1 MMIVEDVGNTS
12 KTSNQISAIRRRG
25 NKQRQLIWYVFLLPY
40 LIAMLMFSLGPT
52 IYAVLLSFAKFE
64 MGIPQFF
71 AAGFDNFVE
80 AYTHFKFLESFAN
93 IARYTLFAVT
103 SGLVGVLVVAL
114 LLDVRQDRV
123 TGILRTLYFLPGSL
137 SGVGAVLL
145 FTFVLDPE
153 LSVFGSMMRLLGPD
167 LRSIVQ
173 AKNLFILFTLLS
185 FYLGAGTWIAI
196 FIGALGGVSHEVLD
210 AATVDGC
217 NAWQKALYIKLPSL
231 RPLIGYFVILA
242 FAGNVQIYTEPA
254 VAGGVWG
261 APASYWAPNQVAVWF
276 AFDRGNFGAASALSL
291 LMMVIGLVCAYLVIT
306 KTGLYD
312 IERN

>member
-1 MMIVEDVGNTS
+1 MAHHGNDSTS
-12 KTSNQISAIRRRG
+12 MAKSSKFALHRTG
-25 NKQRQLIWYVFLLPY
+25 NAKRQSIWYVFLLPY

-52 IYAVLLSFAKFE
+52 VYAFLLSFAKFE

-71 AAGFDNFVE
+71 AAGLDNFIE
-80 AYTHFKFLESFAN
+80 AYTHFKFIESFTN
-93 IARYTLFAVT
+93 IAKYTLFAVI
-103 SGLVGVLVVAL
+103 SGLIGVLVVAL
-114 LLDVRQDRV
+114 LIDIRQNRS
-123 TGILRTLYFLPGSL
+123 TGMLRTVYFLPGAL

-145 FTFVLDPE
+145 FTFILDPE
-153 LSVFGSMMRLLGPD
+153 LSVFGSMMNVLGPD

-173 AKNLFILFTLLS
+173 GKNLFIIFTFLG

-196 FIGALGGVSHEVLD
+196 FIGALGGVSQEVMD

-217 NAWQKALYIKLPSL
+217 NAWQKAIYIKIPSL
-231 RPLIGYFVILA
+231 RPLIGYFIILA
-242 FAGNVQIYTEPA
+242 FAGNVQIYTEPSI
-254 VAGGVWG
+254 AGGAWG

-276 AFDRGNFGAASALSL
+276 AFDRGNFGAAAALSL
-291 LMMVIGLVCAYLVIT
+291 LMMLIGLVCAYLVIT

>member
-1 MMIVEDVGNTS
+1 MAVRDEGNALKSKPRLFMM
-12 KTSNQISAIRRRG
+12 RREG
-25 NKQRQLIWYVFLLPY
+25 NKPHQWIWYLFLLPY

-52 IYAVLLSFAKFE
+52 VYAILLSFAKFE

-71 AAGFDNFVE
+71 TAGFDNFIE
-80 AYTHFKFLESFAN
+80 AYTHFKFIESFTN
-93 IARYTLFAVT
+93 IAQYSIVAVS
-103 SGLVGVLVVAL
+103 SGLIGVLVIAL
-114 LLDVRQDRV
+114 LLDVRQDRS
-123 TGILRTLYFLPGSL
+123 TGMLRTVYFLPGAL

-145 FTFVLDPE
+145 FTFILDPQV
-153 LSVFGSMMRLLGPD
+153 SVFGSVMRLLGPD

-173 AKNLFILFTLLS
+173 AKNLFIIFAFLG

-196 FIGALGGVSHEVLD
+196 FIGALSGVSQDVLD

-217 NAWQKALYIKLPSL
+217 NAWQKAIYIKLPSL

-242 FAGNVQIYTEPA
+242 FAGNVQLYTEPS
-254 VAGGVWG
+254 VAGGVWF
-261 APASYWAPNQVAVWF
+261 APSSYWAPNQVAVWF

-291 LMMVIGLVCAYLVIT
+291 LMMAIGLICAYFVIT